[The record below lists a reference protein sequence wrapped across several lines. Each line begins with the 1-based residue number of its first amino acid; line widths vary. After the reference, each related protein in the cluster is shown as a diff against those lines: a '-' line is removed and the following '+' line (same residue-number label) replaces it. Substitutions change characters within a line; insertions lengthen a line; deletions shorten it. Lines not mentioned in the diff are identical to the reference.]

1 MKKLILT
8 IALLLM
14 PCVALAA
21 SLTGVSI
28 TGVSVN
34 IVSATGGDTPVEDD
48 MADDSISDW
57 NQAGIT
63 VTFDPGGWYEITE
76 MMAGMSLYQQGL
88 TFVNGRTY
96 YGQFDIKD
104 GVSASQTVSLDVGDT
119 FAGGD
124 ALQQDVTTTASWVT
138 EGPFEFVAGAG
149 TDSMRF
155 GFDLPNN
162 GSVLLRNFSI
172 TSTSP

>member
-1 MKKLILT
+1 MKKLLFLLCLLIPS
-8 IALLLM
+8 IAF
-14 PCVALAA
+14 AWGI
-21 SLTGVSI
+21 SGVLSGGAPAG
-28 TGVSVN
+28 TPG
-34 IVSATGGDTPVEDD
+34 GGDTPVEDD
-48 MADDSISDW
+48 MQTNNIGDW

-63 VTFDPGGWYEITE
+63 ATFDAGGWYEITE

-96 YGQFDIKD
+96 YGQFDVKD
-104 GVSASQTVSLDVGDT
+104 GVSASQTVSLDVGDS
-119 FAGGD
+119 FAGCE
-124 ALQQDVTTTASWVT
+124 ALQQDVTTTSSWVT
-138 EGPFEFVAGAG
+138 QGPFAFVAGAG

-172 TSTSP
+172 TSVSP

>member
-1 MKKLILT
+1 MKKYLIA
-8 IALLLM
+8 IALLLI
-14 PCVALAA
+14 PALCLGWGI
-21 SLTGVSI
+21 SGVLSGGAPAG
-28 TGVSVN
+28 TPG
-34 IVSATGGDTPVEDD
+34 GGDTPVEDD
-48 MADDSISDW
+48 MQADNISDW

-63 VTFDPGGWYEITE
+63 ATFDAGGWYEITE

-96 YGQFDIKD
+96 YGQFDVKD
-104 GVSASQTVSLDVGDT
+104 GVSAGQTVSLDVGDT

-138 EGPFEFVAGAG
+138 QGPFEFVAGAG

-172 TSTSP
+172 TSVSP

>member
-1 MKKLILT
+1 MKKYLIA
-8 IALLLM
+8 IALLLI
-14 PCVALAA
+14 PALCLGWGI
-21 SLTGVSI
+21 SGVLSGGAPAN
-28 TGVSVN
+28 TPG
-34 IVSATGGDTPVEDD
+34 GGDTPVEDD
-48 MADDSISDW
+48 MQTNNIGDW

-76 MMAGMSLYQQGL
+76 YQAGMSLYQQNDL
-88 TFVNGRTY
+88 VFVNGRTY
-96 YGQFDIKD
+96 YGQFDVKD
-104 GVSASQTVSLDVGDT
+104 GVSASQTVSLDVGDS
-119 FAGGD
+119 FAGCE

-138 EGPFEFVAGAG
+138 QGPFAFVAGAG

-172 TSTSP
+172 TSISP